1 MSSLVCLAS
10 SLTKRCMLR
19 ENLGRARDLSTH
31 KYSFSVVSYHII
43 WEKLQN
49 ECSDGSSNSNKEIN
63 HYHEHVR
70 GAGFAEIERSWIHH
84 GSNGPSATKRQVKV
98 RRKIVYRRRN
108 ELFLTTVQQEGETIR
123 WWVTVTK
130 WLPFQIIR
138 MHHKTKRK
146 QSVIHHHS
154 AI

>member
-1 MSSLVCLAS
+1 
-10 SLTKRCMLR
+10 MLR

-31 KYSFSVVSYHII
+31 KDSFSVVSYHII

-49 ECSDGSSNSNKEIN
+49 ECSDGSSNSNKEVN

-70 GAGFAEIERSWIHH
+70 GAGFAEIERSGIHH
-84 GSNGPSATKRQVKV
+84 GSNGPSATKHQVKV

-108 ELFLTTVQQEGETIR
+108 ELFLTTVQQEGGTIR

-130 WLPFQIIR
+130 WPPF
-138 MHHKTKRK
+138 
-146 QSVIHHHS
+146 
-154 AI
+154 